1 MLQFSGKIFVNLR
14 VLRERMANCN
24 FFVRIQRKSRI
35 NGNKVNLFFRAYF
48 TRRRA
53 FSAGRV
59 SLSTALKATRI
70 SRVFIVCI
78 PAAKCRPLTPANHF
92 AGRHHED
99 FGGRPVKNNGNI
111 CHKVFYVLK
120 AHNRDQ
126 ASVAC
131 SFFPPESAPLKKFT
145 ATTHN

>member
-99 FGGRPVKNNGNI
+99 FGGRPVKNGGDI
-111 CHKVFYVLK
+111 CHQIFDVLK
-120 AHNRDQ
+120 AHQGDY
-126 ASVAC
+126 AAVSCTLFA
-131 SFFPPESAPLKKFT
+131 PESGSLIKFT
-145 ATTHN
+145 ATAHN